1 MSNSQPKRRLI
12 FGGLIIAIG
21 VLALLDK
28 LNIFNFSIFSLFHF
42 WPTIIILIGILK
54 MTDSKSRS
62 SILIGLCFVLV
73 GAAMLSNTLGIFHF
87 SLRDWWPV
95 LLIGVGIS
103 VVLKD
108 RAIEHS
114 SETFFAGAENAN
126 NNVSLDITAV
136 MAGNKTVNS
145 SQDFK
150 GGDVTAIMGG
160 VDLDLRNAVIQS
172 EAVLNVWATWGGI
185 EIKIPSD
192 WEVVNRG
199 MAILG
204 GIEDKSIPT
213 PGANKRLFITGTAIM
228 GGVVIK
234 N

>member
-1 MSNSQPKRRLI
+1 MSDSQPGRRVI
-12 FGGLIIAIG
+12 FGSLIIVVG
-21 VLALLDK
+21 VLALFDK
-28 LNIFNFSIFSLFHF
+28 LNIFNFNVFSLFQF
-42 WPTIIILIGILK
+42 WPTIIVVIGILK
-54 MTDSKSRS
+54 MTESKNRS
-62 SILIGLCFVLV
+62 NVLIGLCFVAV
-73 GAAMLSNTLGIFHF
+73 GVAMMINNLGIFHF

-95 LLIGVGIS
+95 ILIAVGIS

-108 RAIEHS
+108 RS
-114 SETFFAGAENAN
+114 TNNSTGTYFSGDENTN
-126 NNVSLDITAV
+126 SNVNLDITAI

-150 GGDVTAIMGG
+150 GGDVIAIMGG
-160 VDLDLRNAVIQS
+160 VDLDLRAAVIQT

-185 EIKIPSD
+185 EIKVPKE

-204 GIEDKSIPT
+204 GIEDKTIPV
-213 PGANKRLFITGTAIM
+213 PASGKRLIITGNAIM